1 MRLTAL
7 ALLVFVS
14 VSTAGVKHS
23 KSGPN
28 IVVRGSTYE
37 AVIAPDGCLTN
48 LRIGGVEFLAPGV
61 ARTRGAYLYQ
71 GGVQR
76 MDSVDR
82 KGDKYHAKADVGSIE
97 YKFLDDSMEWTVA
110 NASKA
115 PLILFLVFRDDLD
128 AGSVAGGALSPRVIV
143 ETGRRSIWFRDG
155 SKLAIEGSDRFWG
168 PFAGTHQVW
177 EARIPPGG
185 KRTVRLGL
193 GPASKSEWVSL
204 NKLLDPFGG
213 RDVLVLSPREYQVIQ
228 RRSATVGE
236 VLVSGRVKDA
246 GLPVQVRFEGKS
258 SGGEI
263 SNEWRAVA
271 LDAKTRRFAGRF
283 TLPAGGWYRMSVR
296 RGAGEAGGSEVFVK
310 RFGMGEVFVGAGQ
323 SNSTNAGE
331 KRTKQTSGMVASFN
345 GTAWRLADDPQW
357 GTHDTSGGGSFWPAF
372 GDAMFARFGVPIGV
386 AVTGHGGT
394 SVNQWQ
400 PDGELYP
407 WMMRRVY
414 QLGPSGFRALLWH
427 QGESDVRM
435 KSDVFYRKMLRLIEG
450 SKVDAGW
457 EFPWFVAQVS
467 YHSPKAPRFESTRSA
482 HARLWR
488 EGIAERGPDTDT
500 LTGDMRDR
508 AGMGIHFSP
517 KGLKK
522 HGELWAELVAP
533 YVERCLKE

>member
-7 ALLVFVS
+7 VLLVLAAVT
-14 VSTAGVKHS
+14 TAEVKHG

-48 LRIGGVEFLAPGV
+48 LRVDGVEFLAPGV
-61 ARTRGAYLYQ
+61 GNTRGAYLYQ

-76 MDSVDR
+76 TDSVKR
-82 KGDKYHAKADVGSIE
+82 KGNRYRAKTGVGSID
-97 YKFLDDSMEWTVA
+97 YKFLDESMEWTVT

-115 PLILFLVFRDDLD
+115 PLVLFMVFRDDLD
-128 AGSVAGGALSPRVIV
+128 AGSVDGRALSQRVIV
-143 ETGRRSIWFRDG
+143 EAGNRSAWFRNG

-168 PFAGTHQVW
+168 PFARTHQVW

-185 KRTVRLGL
+185 KRTVRLRM
-193 GPASKSEWVSL
+193 GPVTKDEWGSL
-204 NKLLDPFGG
+204 NKLLDPFHG

-228 RRSATVGE
+228 RRTAAAGE
-236 VLVSGRVKDA
+236 VFVSGRVKDA

-258 SGGEI
+258 SDGEI

-271 LDAKTRRFAGRF
+271 MDPETRRFSGRI

-296 RGAGEAGGSEVFVK
+296 RGEGQAAGQEVFVN
-310 RFGMGEVFVGAGQ
+310 RFGIGEVFVGAGQ

-331 KRTKQTSGMVASFN
+331 KRTKQASGMVASFN

-394 SVNQWQ
+394 SVNRWQ
-400 PDGELYP
+400 PDGDLFP
-407 WMMRRVY
+407 WMVRRLH
-414 QLGPSGFRALLWH
+414 QLGPGGFRALLWH

-435 KSDVFYRKMLRLIEG
+435 SSDAYYRKMLRLIER
-450 SKVDAGW
+450 SKAEAGW

-467 YHSPKAPRFESTRSA
+467 YHNPKAPLFESTRNA
-482 HARLWR
+482 QARLWR
-488 EGIAERGPDTDT
+488 EGIAEPGPDTDT
-500 LTGDMRDR
+500 LTGDMRDH
-508 AGMGIHFSP
+508 GGKGIHFSP

-522 HGELWAELVAP
+522 HGELWAALVAP